1 MNKKKYFNFYGKL
14 GFLRGKRNYLHSTDI
29 FEQIFYINRNSN
41 LSDINIYFKKP
52 IYNIPKII
60 IQSKYSEILR
70 SKCFTYFEY
79 KRNNKNCYGFIIC
92 SKIKIKN
99 KKTYPEKMIQD
110 KVIISKNKIK
120 IPKIKNFNFIEV
132 NVAAIMKYLKKISPE
147 KKSKWLLG
155 KISLNKFK
163 FNNLFINKTYSI
175 NINKISE
182 IIYNFEILVK
192 RKKVC
197 TMIFMKK

>member
-70 SKCFTYFEY
+70 SKCFAYFEY
-79 KRNNKNCYGFIIC
+79 KNKNKNYYGFIIC

-99 KKTYPEKMIQD
+99 KKKYTEEIIQN
-110 KVIISKNKIK
+110 KAIISKNKIK
-120 IPKIKNFNFIEV
+120 IPIIKNFNFIEI

-147 KKSKWLLG
+147 QNSKWLLG

-163 FNNLFINKTYSI
+163 FNNLFQKKPYSI
-175 NINKISE
+175 KINKISR

-192 RKKVC
+192 RKKIC
-197 TMIFMKK
+197 SMIFMKK